1 MRLFS
6 RAILP
11 WLWLALPSVSLSLG
25 PVESDGSGGIGRL
38 TPLHSTPKPAIS
50 HQPLTEYEWW
60 LWLRWIYLRCS
71 LTLCCRPTASPLR
84 PRCFLTCKQKFF
96 IRRQL
101 YFGSRRDLSHIGLR
115 LATAFESNRD
125 IIPIPILCYILC
137 SAVRGA
143 TNATSSFP
151 EKKTHA
157 THQKMAMA
165 RCSGWPAVMV
175 LLACLAGSQSLP
187 EFGDGSSPSVTGR
200 PALIRTELRFGRN
213 LDPSKVRVVN
223 VKSSKGEDVEIL
235 VGKNSRKAR
244 AEEAAGSFF
253 VRSADVKRPPMRPAA
268 KVSGRQL
275 TFEHSPALLKQS
287 ELAQQMGNYR
297 QRKAEAEQR
306 HAKQVQLQLAKAQ
319 SKALELQHQAVQG
332 ESRRGRQLAADVSW
346 QPAYAQFPTHPVPR
360 RNFSLEVD
368 RQWQPFGLDHSVE
381 ILPRVQ
387 RPAAASSVSFPRDM
401 EFAASD
407 VHEYLAGDRDTRAYA
422 SQGYRPQ
429 NLITKHNYNYN
440 ALPQKS
446 KYVTYMPHSVVV
458 TASAGVATPSAGVA
472 HTRRP
477 GQGGPHHNPI
487 GQSTH
492 SIVDGPAVTL
502 IEGVRVPDSA
512 EDKVK
517 TWRNARVLNNQL
529 VPYPEGYTPPRAQ
542 MPSFDR

>member
-1 MRLFS
+1 
-6 RAILP
+6 
-11 WLWLALPSVSLSLG
+11 
-25 PVESDGSGGIGRL
+25 
-38 TPLHSTPKPAIS
+38 
-50 HQPLTEYEWW
+50 
-60 LWLRWIYLRCS
+60 
-71 LTLCCRPTASPLR
+71 
-84 PRCFLTCKQKFF
+84 
-96 IRRQL
+96 
-101 YFGSRRDLSHIGLR
+101 
-115 LATAFESNRD
+115 
-125 IIPIPILCYILC
+125 
-137 SAVRGA
+137 
-143 TNATSSFP
+143 
-151 EKKTHA
+151 
-157 THQKMAMA
+157 MAMA
-165 RCSGWPAVMV
+165 RWSGLHAVIV
-175 LLACLAGSQSLP
+175 LLVCLAGCQSLP
-187 EFGDGSSPSVTGR
+187 DLGEGRSPSVTGK

-253 VRSADVKRPPMRPAA
+253 VRSADVKRPTIRPAEKA
-268 KVSGRQL
+268 SGRQL

-287 ELAQQMGNYR
+287 QLAQQMGDFR

-306 HAKQVQLQLAKAQ
+306 HAKLIQLQLAKAQ
-319 SKALELQHQAVQG
+319 SKAVELEYQAAQG
-332 ESRRGRQLAADVSW
+332 ESRRGRQLVADVSW
-346 QPAYAQFPTHPVPR
+346 QPAYAQIPTHPVPR
-360 RNFSLEVD
+360 KNFSLAVD

-387 RPAAASSVSFPRDM
+387 RLAPGPSVSFPRDM
-401 EFAASD
+401 ELAASD
-407 VHEYLAGDRDTRAYA
+407 VQEYFAGDRDTRAYA
-422 SQGYRPQ
+422 SSGAKSSQGYRPQ

-458 TASAGVATPSAGVA
+458 TASAGVATPTVGVA

-477 GQGGPHHNPI
+477 VQSPGHGSPHHNPI

-492 SIVDGPAVTL
+492 SVVDGPAVTL